1 MTSTSTHTASNTY
14 THIDITTVVKRF
26 TADIVMIAQSSAAI
40 TEDKARQYAHD
51 VEELAKKGYL
61 KKVDLTLFSGGS
73 EVRATQ
79 YTVNTTS
86 GDLTMSRPGNAMWPR
101 VNSPYLRIILSYTS
115 DYDAAAKEAMK
126 NKLKISWSPTND
138 DTSHSSLKSSGN
150 HDYAKN
156 GWGMQREDFAA

>member
-1 MTSTSTHTASNTY
+1 
-14 THIDITTVVKRF
+14 
-26 TADIVMIAQSSAAI
+26 MIAQSSAAI

-86 GDLTMSRPGNAMWPR
+86 GDLTMSRPGSAMWPR

-150 HDYAKN
+150 RDYAKN